1 MAVRR
6 CREHKESREN
16 RQRPRPAGRRSQ
28 VGLYGGGWGCDG
40 GGEAGR
46 CSWLCPER
54 VEAVLGRKES
64 LLGSGGGAVITK
76 RVSEKQKR
84 GRVLSPPL

>member
-1 MAVRR
+1 MAACR

-16 RQRPRPAGRRSQ
+16 RRRAEPAGRRSQ
-28 VGLYGGGWGCDG
+28 AGLHRGGWGCDG
-40 GGEAGR
+40 GGGAGR

-64 LLGSGGGAVITK
+64 LLGSEGGAVITK
-76 RVSEKQKR
+76 RVSEKKKR
-84 GRVLSPPL
+84 GRVLPPPL